1 MKNFLLGY
9 LFAYFIRGLTFDF
22 ENGARVVEGFKRL
35 TKAMEDDNESKEN
48 EEKVVVEARVMGFKG

>member
-9 LFAYFIRGLTFDF
+9 LFAHFLRGLRFDF
-22 ENGARVVEGFKRL
+22 ENAARVVEGFKGL
-35 TKAMEDDNESKEN
+35 IKAIDDNESKEN